1 MMSIMIINSGSGY
14 ERLSVE
20 WPFSFAP
27 NLRDVGLNSCS
38 EPRRKWVQLVTA
50 SKNDQGRSRTGPT
63 RGWAWTR
70 PSPMEGW
77 VGTGSGPIRGWA
89 RSSPPS
95 LRIVRRELLSR
106 VMTFIRCLLN
116 GVDVE
121 KPWPITD
128 EFKNNSYNSVKSRVY
143 ILLKNIKIIFFLLL
157 RWWYIKLTWVARLN
171 MSNLWS
177 EWWTSLGLRTLF
189 FKTIFLLNYTIT
201 KIDTHRSSSN

>member
-1 MMSIMIINSGSGY
+1 
-14 ERLSVE
+14 
-20 WPFSFAP
+20 
-27 NLRDVGLNSCS
+27 VGLNSCS

-50 SKNDQGRSRTGPT
+50 SKNDQGRSRPGPT

-70 PSPMEGW
+70 PSPTKGW
-77 VGTGSGPIRGWA
+77 AGTRPGPIQGWA

-116 GVDVE
+116 VVDFE

-143 ILLKNIKIIFFLLL
+143 ILLKNIKITFFFYY
-157 RWWYIKLTWVARLN
+157 WDDDILN
-171 MSNLWS
+171 W
-177 EWWTSLGLRTLF
+177 LGLHDL
-189 FKTIFLLNYTIT
+189 ICQVCDPSDEL
-201 KIDTHRSSSN
+201 HWV